1 MKCALFPITI
11 SQKYQFILNLYPMKY
26 FVDVFLVIPYI
37 KTPLT
42 SMIIYGDIVKIVQYN
57 LVYMLFCQFY
67 QKE

>member
-1 MKCALFPITI
+1 
-11 SQKYQFILNLYPMKY
+11 MKY